1 MRSPNPT
8 QESGTWTS
16 AAGPHKEKR
25 KIPTRGTK
33 GKVRR
38 KTHCLEGEVT
48 SYRSCFCPKQDS
60 SPVQRWEALQL
71 CPSSP
76 VSKTDRWV
84 ITCSPNGTVVCMP
97 FRHLVG
103 RGRRTR
109 HSRPSLASYQEFKAL
124 TSPAPPKS
132 QAWWPKPL
140 IPPLGRWTREDE
152 VSSLAP

>member
-48 SYRSCFCPKQDS
+48 SYRSCFCPKHGRLS
-60 SPVQRWEALQL
+60 SPKVGSLAAV
-71 CPSSP
+71 PFISI
-76 VSKTDRWV
+76 SKTDRWV
-84 ITCSPNGTVVCMP
+84 ITCSPNSTVVCMP
-97 FRHLVG
+97 FWHLVG

-124 TSPAPPKS
+124 TSPTPQKS